1 MKERKIP
8 QSCQAYVIQK
18 LLDAEAKIQVI
29 TEENEELKR
38 NLKESDKA
46 LSKRNDYLATLIY
59 LVHSD
64 KLKQELATIKDDDG
78 FKTAIVYYQDIV
90 ANPEEYAGLVDVLK
104 KLRDIFNGYEKI

>member
-8 QSCQAYVIQK
+8 SSCQAYVIQK
-18 LLDAEAKIQVI
+18 LLDAEAKIQAI

-59 LVHSD
+59 LVHSEL
-64 KLKQELATIKDDDG
+64 LKQELGTIDDDKD
-78 FKTAIVYYQDIV
+78 FERTIRYYQEGV
-90 ANPEEYAGLVDVLK
+90 PNPERFAGLVDVLK

>member
-8 QSCQAYVIQK
+8 TSCQAYVIQK
-18 LLDAEAKIQVI
+18 LLDAEAKIQAI

-64 KLKQELATIKDDDG
+64 ELKLELSTIHDELG
-78 FKTAIVYYQDIV
+78 FNMAIRYYEVVVPD
-90 ANPEEYAGLVDVLK
+90 PEEYAGLVDVLK

>member
-18 LLDAEAKIQVI
+18 LLDAEAKIQAI

-59 LVHSD
+59 LVHSEL
-64 KLKQELATIKDDDG
+64 LKRELGTIDDDKD
-78 FKTAIVYYQDIV
+78 FERKIRYYQEAV
-90 ANPEEYAGLVDVLK
+90 PNPEEYAGLVDVLK

>member
-18 LLDAEAKIQVI
+18 LLDAEAKIQAI

-59 LVHSD
+59 LLHSD
-64 KLKQELATIKDDDG
+64 KLKSELVMIHNDEDFKITID
-78 FKTAIVYYQDIV
+78 YYEKGI
-90 ANPEEYAGLVDVLK
+90 ANPGDYAGLVDVLK

>member
-8 QSCQAYVIQK
+8 QNCQAYVIQK
-18 LLDAEAKIQVI
+18 LLDAEAKVQSL

-64 KLKQELATIKDDDG
+64 TLKYELSHIYNDEDFKCTIHFYEKG
-78 FKTAIVYYQDIV
+78 VS
-90 ANPEEYAGLVDVLK
+90 NPEEYAGLVDVLK
-104 KLRDIFNGYEKI
+104 KLRDVFNGYEKI